1 MASHWLSQF
10 FSRYKVVVALAA
22 TTLYLFVADEGS
34 LIKCPIRLL
43 TGYQCPGC
51 GSQRSLRAL
60 FAGDFVG
67 ALQLNALI
75 YLAPLF
81 MLWLRLARGK
91 ASYQI
96 QKNFIIATSAVLVV
110 VSVIAKNHLLGS

>member
-10 FSRYKVVVALAA
+10 FNRYKVVVALAA
-22 TTLYLFVADEGS
+22 TTLYLLVADEGS

-51 GSQRSLRAL
+51 GAQRSLRAL
-60 FAGDFVG
+60 FSGDLVG

-75 YLAPLF
+75 YIAPLF

-91 ASYQI
+91 ASFAL
-96 QKNFIIATSAVLVV
+96 QKNLVIAASGVLVV
-110 VSVIAKNHLLGS
+110 VSVVLKNHLLGI

>member
-10 FSRYKVVVALAA
+10 FNRYKVVVALAA
-22 TTLYLFVADEGS
+22 TTLYLLVADEGS
-34 LIKCPIRLL
+34 LIKCPVRLI

-60 FAGDFVG
+60 FTGDFVG

-75 YLAPLF
+75 YIAPLF

-91 ASYQI
+91 ASYQT
-96 QKNFIIATSAVLVV
+96 QKNVIIGASVVLVV
-110 VSVIAKNHLLGS
+110 VSFVLKNQLLGV